1 MKTWRAAWLAGAL
14 WLGSAIAGHAQELR
28 YLGPSPGTPNGRV
41 ELGAGQV
48 HEVTVGTQ
56 IPGWGQVSKITE
68 THLVIRHRLSEAE
81 HERLR
86 SQGMATYDV
95 LELHIM
101 RAAPEAQPLPPPR

>member
-1 MKTWRAAWLAGAL
+1 MKTWRAAWLCAL

-41 ELGAGQV
+41 EL
-48 HEVTVGTQ
+48 GTQ